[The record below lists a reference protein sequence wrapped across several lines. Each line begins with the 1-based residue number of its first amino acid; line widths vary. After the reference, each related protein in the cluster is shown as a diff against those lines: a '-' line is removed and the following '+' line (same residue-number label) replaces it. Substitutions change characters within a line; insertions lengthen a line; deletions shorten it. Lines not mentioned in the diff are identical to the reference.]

1 MAEKFEE
8 VYLQDGDEYV
18 SPIVRPI
25 TIHNSDGTSYPD
37 SVDNSISEISKGIA
51 DAKTDLGRDV
61 ESARSELENAINSII
76 NGTTPAKT
84 ATQLA
89 SPVKINTVPFDGT
102 KNISTIL
109 RYANGSTGVT
119 RPAKG
124 AMAVVYANPNI
135 HNSSLKG
142 DSTRNVLAFRMKSYS
157 SNSPSPGSVSVTF
170 YPATT
175 SDVRL
180 ASNAYYLLIGC

>member
-8 VYLQDGDEYV
+8 VYLRDGDGYI
-18 SPIVRPI
+18 SPVVRSR
-25 TIHNSDGTSYPD
+25 TIHNSDGTSYSK
-37 SVDNSISEISKGIA
+37 SVGDTVSKVSKDIA
-51 DAKTDLGRDV
+51 DAKTDLGKDV

-89 SPVKINTVPFDGT
+89 SPVKINGVSFDGT
-102 KNISTIL
+102 KNISTIQ
-109 RYANGSTGVT
+109 RDANSESGIT

-124 AMAVVYANPNI
+124 TMRVVYVDPGIFNRTLN
-135 HNSSLKG
+135 G
-142 DSTRNVLAFRMKSYS
+142 DSTRNVLAFRMKGYS
-157 SNSPSPGSVSVTF
+157 SSSPSPGTVSVTF

-175 SDVRL
+175 SDVEL
-180 ASNAYYLLIGC
+180 SSNAYYLLIGC